1 MKELIRQILKEYTE
15 PKVTFKVIGNI
26 YNTINEAAKYSNFRP
41 GEQIFKPSFEKPTSH
56 FKPEIPREIFNL
68 INDEIKQTNPFFGH
82 FIDKHTGEKKRAEF
96 HIIPTKHYIDRLYR
110 LNDPNYQIGGKNY
123 NPKLSNPSPLEG
135 IDMIVNNR
143 DRLSQE
149 ILTKRIKDGDEVE
162 VSSIDGSKL
171 NLIVKFDHKN
181 TFKNVPV
188 YLLHLKTQ
196 IKGDGFYDKKNQKQI
211 KVHPTPIK

>member
-1 MKELIRQILKEYTE
+1 MKELIRQILREYTE

-26 YNTINEAAKYSNFRP
+26 YDSINEAAKYNNFRT
-41 GEQIFKPSFEKPTSH
+41 GEQIFKPSVEKHTSN
-56 FKPEIPREIFNL
+56 FRPIIPREVTDL

-82 FIDKHTGEKKRAEF
+82 FIDKHTGEKKRIEF
-96 HIIPTKHYIDRLYR
+96 YIIPTQHYKDRLFR
-110 LNDPNYQIGGKNY
+110 LDDPNYQIDSKNY

-143 DRLSQE
+143 DRLAQE

-171 NLIVKFDHKN
+171 NIIVKFDHKN

-196 IKGDGFYDKKNQKQI
+196 IKGDKFYDKKNQKQI
-211 KVHPTPIK
+211 KVHPNPIK